1 MMCHVELANPPNPF
15 PKQNKKKTDDDQSY
29 FQNSPHSA
37 HTCSN
42 KLVFY
47 TVHRERQPGDR
58 GRPVFT
64 IYARCPHKARW
75 ESQPPSEKV

>member
-15 PKQNKKKTDDDQSY
+15 PKQNKKKRTMIRATSK
-29 FQNSPHSA
+29 
-37 HTCSN
+37 T
-42 KLVFY
+42 
-47 TVHRERQPGDR
+47 HRTLPTPARTSSSSTLSIVNANPGDR